1 MSFTVEPGEVVSH
14 GGIEAFNDVSFR
26 LRGEVFFCRDDLLI
40 NSPMVRRI
48 GSTWNTFQSVPEAF
62 SGLLS
67 TTTTFKGNR
76 LLSVSIIR
84 NPDPAFF
91 SFF

>member
-1 MSFTVEPGEVVSH
+1 MSFTVEPGEVVPH
-14 GGIEAFNDVSFR
+14 GGVETFNDMSFR
-26 LRGEVFFCRDDLLI
+26 LRGEVFFYRDDLLI

-48 GSTWNTFQSVPEAF
+48 RFTWNTFQSVPEAF
-62 SGLLS
+62 SSLFS
-67 TTTTFKGNR
+67 TTTTFEGNR